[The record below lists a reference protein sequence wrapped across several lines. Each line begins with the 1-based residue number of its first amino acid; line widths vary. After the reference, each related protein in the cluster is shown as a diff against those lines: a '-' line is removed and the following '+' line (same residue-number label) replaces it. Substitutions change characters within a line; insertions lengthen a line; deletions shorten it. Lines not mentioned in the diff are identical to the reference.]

1 MIDSYVSQTI
11 GYLKKPHLAANLSL
25 TFKSGNGQFIEDAVG
40 NLIENSTTVTVTAT
54 VSEDLQSR
62 VIPEVAE
69 IGQQVMRLK
78 GRLTSELPAGINYED
93 LATAILTD
101 SQGTQITGVWRF
113 TPVVQNRISSYL
125 NARSKYIRGTLTVAS
140 KV

>member
-40 NLIENSTTVTVTAT
+40 NLIENFTTVTVTAT

-125 NARSKYIRGTLTVAS
+125 DARSKYIKGTLTVAS

>member
-1 MIDSYVSQTI
+1 MIDSLVSQTI
-11 GYLKKPHLAANLSL
+11 GYLKKPDYPANLSL

-40 NLIENSTTVTVTAT
+40 NLIENSTTVTVTAI
-54 VSEDLQSR
+54 VSDDVQAR

-78 GRLTSELPAGINYED
+78 GRLTSNLPSNFTYESV
-93 LATAILTD
+93 ATAVLID
-101 SQGTQITGVWRF
+101 SLGGQITGVWRF
-113 TPVVQNRISSYL
+113 TPVTQNRIPRYL
-125 NARSKYIRGTLTVAS
+125 TARNKFIKGTLTVAS

>member
-1 MIDSYVSQTI
+1 MINSLVSQTI
-11 GYLKKPHLAANLSL
+11 GYLKKPDYPANLSL

-40 NLIENSTTVTVTAT
+40 NLIENSTTVTVTAI
-54 VSEDLQSR
+54 VSDDVQAR

-78 GRLTSELPAGINYED
+78 GRLTSNLPSNITYESV
-93 LATAILTD
+93 AAAVLTD
-101 SQGTQITGVWRF
+101 SLGRQITGVWRF
-113 TPVVQNRISSYL
+113 TPVTQNRIPSYL
-125 NARSKYIRGTLTVAS
+125 TARNKFIKGTLTVAS

>member
-40 NLIENSTTVTVTAT
+40 NLIENFTTVTVTAT